1 VGSHSPSISANG
13 NTNGIVW
20 LLNGNQLDAFNAV
33 SLQLLYTSNQVPG
46 RDKLPAL
53 AHFAT
58 QTVANGKVY
67 VATQG
72 SLEAYGLLHAL
83 AVAGG
88 NNQTAP
94 VASNLPAPVEF
105 VATDP
110 YSDQVQVGTTVTF
123 SDGGKGGVF
132 TPASAVTNASGVAST
147 MYTFPKKSGVYTLT
161 ASAANLASA
170 SVTATATPLA
180 AKSIGIFSG
189 QKQTGAPG
197 STLPNPVVV
206 FVHDVYGNPISGV
219 TISFSATSGTSLN
232 TAVATTNS
240 KGLASTTVQLPT
252 TVGTITVT
260 ASSRGLPKAAF
271 QEYSVAGAESSVPA
285 TEQ

>member
-1 VGSHSPSISANG
+1 M
-13 NTNGIVW
+13 W
-20 LLNGNQLDAFNAV
+20 LLNGNQLEAYNAV
-33 SLQLLYTSNQVPG
+33 SLKLLYTSNQVPA

-67 VATQG
+67 VATKG
-72 SLEAYGLLHAL
+72 SLEAYGLLHSL

-94 VASNLPAPVEF
+94 VASTLPAPVEF

-161 ASAANLASA
+161 ASATGFGSA
-170 SVTATATPLA
+170 SVTARATPLA
-180 AKSIGIFSG
+180 PKNVAIFSG
-189 QKQTGAPG
+189 EHQTGAPG
-197 STLPNPVVV
+197 STLPKPVV
-206 FVHDVYGNPISGV
+206 G
-219 TISFSATSGTSLN
+219 
-232 TAVATTNS
+232 
-240 KGLASTTVQLPT
+240 
-252 TVGTITVT
+252 
-260 ASSRGLPKAAF
+260 
-271 QEYSVAGAESSVPA
+271 PA
-285 TEQ
+285 MTYTGILLRV